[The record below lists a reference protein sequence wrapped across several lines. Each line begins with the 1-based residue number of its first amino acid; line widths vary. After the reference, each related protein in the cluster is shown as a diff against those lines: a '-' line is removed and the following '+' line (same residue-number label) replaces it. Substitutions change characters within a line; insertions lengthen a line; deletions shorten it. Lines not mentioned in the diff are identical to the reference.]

1 MSFSWRSSGEV
12 LTLRRYPLELVGAV
26 VTLSLLFYLL
36 FLGAR
41 FLAGPGAEFGGR
53 LEAVL
58 AGYLLWTFTL
68 SSYNSL
74 SFGLM
79 EEAQTGTLE
88 QVFLTP
94 YGPIPLFLVRNV
106 AGLLAQGL
114 LVLLVALTL
123 MALTGARLAFTP
135 GGSCPFWS
143 WSWGGTAWASPWLPG
158 PPLQAGGA
166 GFGALPVP
174 APLPPAAPGSGVFLF
189 LPLAPGAALARRML
203 AEGAPLEAGA
213 WGWPS

>member
-1 MSFSWRSSGEV
+1 
-12 LTLRRYPLELVGAV
+12 
-26 VTLSLLFYLL
+26 
-36 FLGAR
+36 
-41 FLAGPGAEFGGR
+41 
-53 LEAVL
+53 
-58 AGYLLWTFTL
+58 
-68 SSYNSL
+68 
-74 SFGLM
+74 M

-143 WSWGGTAWASPWLPG
+143 WSWGGTAWASPWPPWPSSSSGWGRFWGSPSSCSSSSCSAGERGVPLPAPG
-158 PPLQAGGA
+158 PGGGPGPQDAGG
-166 GFGALPVP
+166 GGS
-174 APLPPAAPGSGVFLF
+174 PGSWSLGLAFLNS
-189 LPLAPGAALARRML
+189 LAYLLLGLWLFRMAVGRAKRL
-203 AEGAPLEAGA
+203 GLLHGY
-213 WGWPS
+213 